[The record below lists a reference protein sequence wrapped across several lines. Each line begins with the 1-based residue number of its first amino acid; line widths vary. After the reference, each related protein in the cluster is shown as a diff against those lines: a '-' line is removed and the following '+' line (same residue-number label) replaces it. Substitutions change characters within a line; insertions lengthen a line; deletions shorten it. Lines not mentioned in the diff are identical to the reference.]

1 MDKPL
6 DNAREIIA
14 DKKDLEHHEAIIQS
28 GLRTFTE
35 VGASL
40 MIIRDNRLYKETH
53 PTFESY
59 CQERWGWSRQHATHH
74 IQAAQIADILSTT
87 VDKPT
92 TERQARELTPLLDQP
107 DVLRETWDQVQ
118 AEGNVT
124 AQSVRDA
131 VREKRD
137 ARRHEL
143 REINRGLVES
153 GVSLPVGQFSTIVV
167 DPPWDWNDEGDQD
180 QMGRA
185 RPTYSTM
192 PYSEIKDLPIPDL
205 SMTNAHIY
213 LWITNRSLPKG
224 FSLLEH
230 WGFRYITC
238 LTWCKPS
245 FGMGNYYRG
254 STEQILFG
262 VKGSLP
268 LLIRNLGT
276 WFAAPRGKQHS
287 EKPQAFYEMVESA
300 SPGPWLDMFARK
312 ERLGWVAWGAETR

>member
-1 MDKPL
+1 MIEK
-6 DNAREIIA
+6 RT
-14 DKKDLEHHEAIIQS
+14 DLEHHEAIIAR
-28 GLRTFTE
+28 GLATFTE

-40 MIIRDNRLYKETH
+40 LIIRDNRLYKETH
-53 PTFESY
+53 STFESY
-59 CQERWGWSRQHATHH
+59 CQERWGWSKRHANRH
-74 IQAAQIADILSTT
+74 IQAAHLGDILGPIGP
-87 VDKPT
+87 KPT
-92 TERQARELTPLLDQP
+92 TESQARELTPLRDQP
-107 DVLRETWDQVQ
+107 DVLRDAWDQVQ
-118 AEGNVT
+118 TEGNVT
-124 AQSVRDA
+124 AQSIRDA

-137 ARRHEL
+137 GMRQEL

-153 GVSLPVGQFSTIVV
+153 GVLLPVGQFSTIVV
-167 DPPWDWNDEGDQD
+167 DPPWDWGDEGDQD

-205 SMTNAHIY
+205 SMPDAHIY

-276 WFAAPRGKQHS
+276 WFAAPRGQQHS

-300 SPGPWLDMFARK
+300 SPGPWIDMFARK
-312 ERLGWVAWGAETR
+312 ERLGWVSWGAETK

>member
-1 MDKPL
+1 MIEK
-6 DNAREIIA
+6 RTE
-14 DKKDLEHHEAIIQS
+14 LEHHEAIIER
-28 GLRTFTE
+28 GLATFTE

-40 MIIRDNRLYKETH
+40 LIIRDNRLYKETH
-53 PTFESY
+53 STFESY
-59 CQERWGWSRQHATHH
+59 CQERWGWSRHYASRH

-92 TERQARELTPLLDQP
+92 TESQARELTPLLDQP

-118 AEGNVT
+118 TEGNVT
-124 AQSVRDA
+124 AQSIRDA

-137 ARRHEL
+137 GLRQEL

-153 GVSLPVGQFSTIVV
+153 GVPLPVGQFSTIVV
-167 DPPWDWNDEGDQD
+167 DPPWDWGDEGDQD

-192 PYSEIKDLPIPDL
+192 PYSEIKDLPVPDL
-205 SMTNAHIY
+205 SMPDAHIY

-276 WFAAPRGKQHS
+276 WFTAPRGQQHS
-287 EKPQAFYEMVESA
+287 DKPQAFYEMVESA

-312 ERLGWVAWGAETR
+312 ERLGWMSWGAEVNDYS

>member
-1 MDKPL
+1 MIEK
-6 DNAREIIA
+6 RT
-14 DKKDLEHHEAIIQS
+14 DLEHHEAIIAR
-28 GLRTFTE
+28 GLATFTE

-40 MIIRDNRLYKETH
+40 LIIRDNRLYKETH
-53 PTFESY
+53 STFESY
-59 CQERWGWSRQHATHH
+59 CQERWGWSKRHANRH
-74 IQAAQIADILSTT
+74 IQAAHLGDILGPIGP
-87 VDKPT
+87 KPT
-92 TERQARELTPLLDQP
+92 TESQARELTPLLDQP
-107 DVLRETWDQVQ
+107 DVLRDAWDQVQ
-118 AEGNVT
+118 TEGNVT
-124 AQSVRDA
+124 AQSIRDA

-137 ARRHEL
+137 GMRQEL

-153 GVSLPVGQFSTIVV
+153 GVLLPVGQFSTIVV
-167 DPPWDWNDEGDQD
+167 DPPWDWGDEGDQD

-205 SMTNAHIY
+205 SMPDAHIY

-276 WFAAPRGKQHS
+276 WFAAPRGQQHS

-300 SPGPWLDMFARK
+300 SPGPWIDMFARK
-312 ERLGWVAWGAETR
+312 ERLGWVSWGAETK